1 MWKHAEVFI
10 HTTTVRR
17 SDLLNFTASKQEKR
31 TQNYKCMKWK
41 FLSVYQCN
49 IILFNKYSVHKLRT
63 LIPTIKWVLLTGES
77 QHIDWVTSRFLVILA
92 PFVSHWP
99 MPKFN
104 ASIVWS
110 ETRNL
115 SKTRSLLW
123 NIWWWYSQ
131 WAWSLKWP
139 VCGWLQCFF

>member
-1 MWKHAEVFI
+1 MPKYSYTLQQYAEVI
-10 HTTTVRR
+10 
-17 SDLLNFTASKQEKR
+17 LLILPPVNKKR
-31 TQNYKCMKWK
+31 EHKITNVWDRK

-63 LIPTIKWVLLTGES
+63 LIPPVQWVLLTGES
-77 QHIDWVTSRFLVILA
+77 QHIDWVTNRFLAILG

-110 ETRNL
+110 EIKSL
-115 SKTRSLLW
+115 LKTRSLLW

-139 VCGWLQCFF
+139 VCGWLRCFF